1 MPLALQ
7 SDKKVLPFI
16 IAHAANPVSRAVGL
30 LGTNEPL
37 RNFLLLFSP
46 CRSIHTF
53 GMRYP
58 LDAIAVDANGK
69 ILEIVPNI
77 APKKMVFFPQ
87 GTRSVI
93 EGAAGWTTEAGLKLG
108 SRVQIEIDRRH
119 KIHPDSLRS
128 LLHWPLNFL
137 LAVFWFRLVLAL
149 TSALRQD
156 VTFLNTAVLVHNS
169 LLMFFFLIRRES
181 RQTSRKVLDWLIP
194 FAVLLAAMSFR
205 PFHSA
210 VVPLAIAI
218 GVQSIGIIGVIFSLG
233 SLGRSFGIIPA
244 NRSIQRCGAY
254 RIVRHPLYS
263 AEIFFYFGYVLGNTS
278 LWNIALLFFIMAGQ
292 FWRAIAEEKLL
303 LQDPAYRDYVSAVR
317 YRFIPKVL

>member
-1 MPLALQ
+1 M
-7 SDKKVLPFI
+7 
-16 IAHAANPVSRAVGL
+16 
-30 LGTNEPL
+30 

-194 FAVLLAAMSFR
+194 FAVLLTTTSER
-205 PFHSA
+205 PF
-210 VVPLAIAI
+210 
-218 GVQSIGIIGVIFSLG
+218 
-233 SLGRSFGIIPA
+233 
-244 NRSIQRCGAY
+244 
-254 RIVRHPLYS
+254 
-263 AEIFFYFGYVLGNTS
+263 
-278 LWNIALLFFIMAGQ
+278 
-292 FWRAIAEEKLL
+292 
-303 LQDPAYRDYVSAVR
+303 
-317 YRFIPKVL
+317 